1 MTQAELAR
9 QLSLSVGY
17 VCKLVK
23 AGMPVD
29 LDGARS
35 FLDLKRAG
43 RLRKLPPVA
52 NPSAVPATQA
62 QPVQAGG
69 VIRSLVADSLTDAIR
84 QHRGLVNRAREVYL
98 AAIEGNDP
106 AQGKLQSAYNSS
118 LKTLISLEDE
128 EKRRALEAREY
139 IRLTEHNAIVSRL
152 AAELVARLD
161 KLSLDCAEGC
171 NPDRPEVA
179 VKVLDRWTL
188 QVRRELSSD

>member
-1 MTQAELAR
+1 MTQAQLAKELN
-9 QLSLSVGY
+9 LSVGY

-23 AGMPVD
+23 AGMPLD
-29 LDGARS
+29 LEAARS

-43 RLRKLPPVA
+43 RHRKLPPVSS
-52 NPSAVPATQA
+52 PSAVPAAQG
-62 QPVQAGG
+62 QPVPGEG
-69 VIRSLVADSLTDAIR
+69 VIRSLIADSLTDAIR

-179 VKVLDRWTL
+179 VKVLDRWAL
-188 QVRRELSSD
+188 QVRKELSSD

>member
-1 MTQAELAR
+1 MTQAQLAKELN
-9 QLSLSVGY
+9 LSVGY

-23 AGMPVD
+23 AGMPLD
-29 LDGARS
+29 LEAARS

-43 RLRKLPPVA
+43 RHRKLPPVSS
-52 NPSAVPATQA
+52 PSAAPAAQG
-62 QPVQAGG
+62 QPVPGEG
-69 VIRSLVADSLTDAIR
+69 VIRSLIADSLTDAIR

-179 VKVLDRWTL
+179 VKVLDRWAL
-188 QVRRELSSD
+188 QVRKELSSD